1 MAAILRAML
10 SISAATVLSRA
21 TGYARTMA
29 QASVL
34 GVGVVANAYAVS
46 YLLPG
51 LIYEL
56 FMGGILYSIFI
67 PLLVD
72 RMTKKGE
79 EDARR
84 LTDAMFT
91 LVLPLLAA
99 VTLLGV
105 AFAEPL
111 VTLTTNWP
119 AARELSP
126 EAARE
131 TVDLAVLLFRVFALQ
146 ILFYGVS
153 SIATGVLQSH
163 RRFFLPTFAPVLNNL
178 VVIASFRSE
187 EHTSELQSR
196 QYLVCRLLLE

>member
-1 MAAILRAML
+1 MVAAGSGSRESLCVPHARVRDNKRCSNILHMAAILRAML

-72 RMTKKGE
+72 RMTKGVE

-84 LTDAMFT
+84 LTNALLT

-111 VTLTTNWP
+111 
-119 AARELSP
+119 ADRKS
-126 EAARE
+126 
-131 TVDLAVLLFRVFALQ
+131 
-146 ILFYGVS
+146 
-153 SIATGVLQSH
+153 
-163 RRFFLPTFAPVLNNL
+163 
-178 VVIASFRSE
+178 VV
-187 EHTSELQSR
+187 
-196 QYLVCRLLLE
+196 

>member
-10 SISAATVLSRA
+10 SISAATVLSRT

-67 PLLVD
+67 PLLVS
-72 RMTKKGE
+72 RMTREGE

-84 LTDAMFT
+84 LTNALFT
-91 LVLPLLAA
+91 LVLPLLAG

-105 AFAEPL
+105 AFAGPL
-111 VTLTTNWP
+111 VALTTNWTGAETSP
-119 AARELSP
+119 PPPRERP
-126 EAARE
+126 R
-131 TVDLAVLLFRVFALQ
+131 
-146 ILFYGVS
+146 
-153 SIATGVLQSH
+153 
-163 RRFFLPTFAPVLNNL
+163 
-178 VVIASFRSE
+178 
-187 EHTSELQSR
+187 TSR
-196 QYLVCRLLLE
+196 C